1 MQVKRGFAFVDL
13 CGFTAYTD
21 RNGVVAATRVLAA
34 FRAAGREIA
43 SRRGVRIAKWLGD
56 GAMVVAVDPTPLVEA
71 ILEAEL
77 RVATDAEPLALR
89 AGITY
94 GDAILFE
101 GDDYIGTPVNL
112 AARLCD
118 LAGPHEA
125 LVGEDVDDILPPWA
139 GIEERGTIIV
149 KGFPKAMRRRR
160 LCIPTVEAATRDP
173 VCGISVPAD
182 LAVLAEAAEGVGFC
196 SASCADAWGGL
207 SATG

>member
-1 MQVKRGFAFVDL
+1 
-13 CGFTAYTD
+13 
-21 RNGVVAATRVLAA
+21 VVAATRVLAA

-112 AARLCD
+112 AACLCD

-125 LVGEDVDDILPPWA
+125 LVGEDVDAILPPWA
-139 GIEERGTIIV
+139 GIEETGTVIV
-149 KGFPKAMRRRR
+149 KGFPQAMRRRR
-160 LCIPTVEAATRDP
+160 LCIPAVEAATRDP

-182 LAVLAEAAEGVGFC
+182 LAVLADAAEGVGFC
-196 SASCADAWGGL
+196 SASCADAWPGL